1 MNQTIFSI
9 TPLLGLFM
17 LVSCNSSKKVTTVD
31 FHDGSYAGEVDGK
44 GLKHGKGSYKWLDGS
59 YYEGDFDN
67 DLRHGSGHFRW
78 ANGETYKGDYLQDK
92 RTGEG
97 TYTWPDGSS
106 YQGSFLNGKR
116 HGIGIFYAANGA
128 NYNGQWFD
136 DLRHGKGAL
145 IDSDGRMVK
154 GIWQNGK
161 LLTKPIA
168 LPKPANKPDISFDAT
183 VITTAQESGPVS
195 EAVASKTKVTPT
207 LIAESGRISVE
218 GSKNTIKNSIDAN
231 LTPSTKDI
239 PALPKSSEINSIQAE
254 EMQNDEN
261 SIPPPAPTFASI
273 TKSSDWTGTVEEVEG
288 RFVTKLIDGIDTIFD
303 RRTNLPYNGKMEIL
317 DDNGMI
323 SGKLHLVN
331 GRMNGEE
338 LYYENGLVT
347 ERNLWENGKFVRS
360 LKAK

>member
-1 MNQTIFSI
+1 
-9 TPLLGLFM
+9 M

-239 PALPKSSEINSIQAE
+239 PAWPKSSEINSIHAE
-254 EMQNDEN
+254 EMQND
-261 SIPPPAPTFASI
+261 
-273 TKSSDWTGTVEEVEG
+273 
-288 RFVTKLIDGIDTIFD
+288 
-303 RRTNLPYNGKMEIL
+303 
-317 DDNGMI
+317 
-323 SGKLHLVN
+323 
-331 GRMNGEE
+331 
-338 LYYENGLVT
+338 
-347 ERNLWENGKFVRS
+347 
-360 LKAK
+360 